1 MCIRDRFGNASPGYK
16 LDVSGS
22 FRATSESTFASNL
35 LFPDA
40 ARIKLGTDQDLQIY
54 HDGSNSYIDETGAGD
69 LYIKAVDDIWMQSGT
84 DVMGRF
90 NSQGVKLYYLN
101 TSKIETVSSGVK
113 LPVAG
118 DGITLVSPDG
128 NTTRT
133 ISIDNSGNLVVSA

>member
-1 MCIRDRFGNASPGYK
+1 
-16 LDVSGS
+16 
-22 FRATSESTFASNL
+22 
-35 LFPDA
+35 
-40 ARIKLGTDQDLQIY
+40 
-54 HDGSNSYIDETGAGD
+54 
-69 LYIKAVDDIWMQSGT
+69 
-84 DVMGRF
+84 MGRF